1 MWRGPKPQFMEI
13 FRSSMHAKDM
23 TLVNMLIY
31 LKKDFDLSN
40 SCMNQQLNRV
50 INNWKVKSVR
60 IWSFFWYV
68 FYRIRNEYEE
78 IPGVQMRENTDQKNS
93 EYLHFSRIVHDLL
106 EIKSSSDLLY
116 AYKEDFRTISLSRR
130 QNISKIS
137 FLKIRNHHKNV
148 FR

>member
-1 MWRGPKPQFMEI
+1 M
-13 FRSSMHAKDM
+13 
-23 TLVNMLIY
+23 
-31 LKKDFDLSN
+31 
-40 SCMNQQLNRV
+40 
-50 INNWKVKSVR
+50 
-60 IWSFFWYV
+60 

-106 EIKSSSDLLY
+106 EIKSSSDLFY

>member
-1 MWRGPKPQFMEI
+1 
-13 FRSSMHAKDM
+13 MHAKDM

-68 FYRIRNEYEE
+68 FYRIWNEYEE

-93 EYLHFSRIVHDLL
+93 EYLHFLRIVHDSL
-106 EIKSSSDLLY
+106 EIK
-116 AYKEDFRTISLSRR
+116 
-130 QNISKIS
+130 
-137 FLKIRNHHKNV
+137 
-148 FR
+148 